1 MDFNVITVYKPRKMG
16 YVSSD
21 YIRGSSIMT
30 TELLLAIAHHLF
42 AFSLLGL
49 LVAEL
54 VLLANAPSRSVVFR
68 LFLVDIA
75 YGVAAGS
82 SLAIG
87 IGRILWGG
95 KPTEFYTENPMF
107 WTKMGFWGLVALV
120 SVVPTIRYIVWWRQQ
135 ELPSTQ
141 AFVSTRR
148 LVVLEAVLFAG
159 IPVFAAI
166 MARGIGY

>member
-1 MDFNVITVYKPRKMG
+1 
-16 YVSSD
+16 
-21 YIRGSSIMT
+21 MT

-54 VLLANAPSRSVVFR
+54 VLLANAPSRPVVLQ
-68 LFLVDIA
+68 LFIVDIA
-75 YGVAAGS
+75 YGVAAAG

-87 IGRILWGG
+87 ISRILWGG
-95 KPTEFYTENPMF
+95 KPVEFYTANPMF

-120 SVVPTIRYIVWWRQQ
+120 SLVPTIRYILWWRQRD
-135 ELPSTQ
+135 LPSPQ
-141 AFVSTRR
+141 AFASTRR
-148 LVVLEAVLFAG
+148 LVVLEAVLFVG
-159 IPVFAAI
+159 IPVFAAV